1 MYFIESLYKKKK
13 EILDNKYDKFIFL
26 RLSRFINTIIYWG
39 CTRALK
45 LQMHSQKKEKTIYH
59 DFV

>member
-1 MYFIESLYKKKK
+1 MYFIKSLYKKKK

-26 RLSRFINTIIYWG
+26 RLSRFINTIIL